1 MKKRRKISFE
11 ELVSEN
17 KTELMK
23 DHDALERIEDKLE
36 KRHLQKAE

>member
-1 MKKRRKISFE
+1 MKRRIKISFE

-17 KTELMK
+17 KLELLEDIK
-23 DHDALERIEDKLE
+23 ALEKIEDKLE